1 MVESSAIEPDSKV
14 SSPFQTSPR
23 ARSPTCSAAPN
34 FLSDRAAST
43 EIDGSE
49 CSAFDSCPTH
59 RWTS

>member
-14 SSPFQTSPR
+14 SSPFQTTPR
-23 ARSPTCSAAPN
+23 ARSPSCAAAPN

-49 CSAFDSCPTH
+49 FTIL
-59 RWTS
+59 